1 MMKNDVF
8 CQRLVAFLFCMAFV
22 FGTVGAS
29 GFMQSEYNIF
39 TFLLSFAVAS
49 LFSGII
55 LLLLTAI
62 GYCYSAP
69 AVISS

>member
-8 CQRLVAFLFCMAFV
+8 CQRLVAFLFCIAFV
-22 FGTVGAS
+22 FCAVGAS

-39 TFLLSFAVAS
+39 TFLLSFGVAS

-55 LLLLTAI
+55 LLLLAAV
-62 GYCYSAP
+62 GYCYSPSALT
-69 AVISS
+69 SS